1 MVRLLNADPSLDFIY
16 SDEDKIDAD
25 GRRILPFFKPG
36 WSPDFLLSVNYIC
49 HFAVLRHSIVKELGV
64 SAAVMTVHRIM
75 IFSCG

>member
-25 GRRILPFFKPG
+25 ERRILPSSNPAGLPISSCQSIIFVI
-36 WSPDFLLSVNYIC
+36 LLCFVIASSRS
-49 HFAVLRHSIVKELGV
+49 LEV